1 MIISALTNQRFFL
14 NKNPLG
20 LQVLSAHPT
29 RLLYRCSVCVCS
41 GDAWIMYHA
50 VFNRVLAKDVHCSLG
65 SLLSLALFTLQ
76 CCSSLFLRDQF
87 MDSHHV
93 RSVRYD
99 FCIPLRVL
107 HYFKLLICTLGTDVN
122 IKKIVYCY
130 KHGVSVWVF
139 FFFLELG
146 NESFKCLSVA
156 NYSNVLL

>member
-1 MIISALTNQRFFL
+1 MKPR
-14 NKNPLG
+14 G

-29 RLLYRCSVCVCS
+29 RLLYRCSVCVRS
-41 GDAWIMYHA
+41 GDAWIMSHA

-99 FCIPLRVL
+99 FFVFLWEF
-107 HYFKLLICTLGTDVN
+107 YTKLLICTLGTDVN
-122 IKKIVYCY
+122 IKNSLLLQTRCVCVDFFSLHQAPKLI
-130 KHGVSVWVF
+130 SVC
-139 FFFLELG
+139 
-146 NESFKCLSVA
+146 FK
-156 NYSNVLL
+156 YSCRLKASKVKWMQIYRIFEQNVG

>member
-1 MIISALTNQRFFL
+1 M
-14 NKNPLG
+14 
-20 LQVLSAHPT
+20 LSAHPT

-50 VFNRVLAKDVHCSLG
+50 VFNPCPG
-65 SLLSLALFTLQ
+65 QGCPLLPGFASVSRPAHTVQ
-76 CCSSLFLRDQF
+76 CCSSLFLRDQI

-122 IKKIVYCY
+122 IKNSLLLQTWC
-130 KHGVSVWVF
+130 VWGFFF
-139 FFFLELG
+139 FFFLSWEI
-146 NESFKCLSVA
+146 NHF
-156 NYSNVLL
+156 NVLQWQITLMFYFNNAD

>member
-1 MIISALTNQRFFL
+1 
-14 NKNPLG
+14 
-20 LQVLSAHPT
+20 
-29 RLLYRCSVCVCS
+29 
-41 GDAWIMYHA
+41 MYHA
-50 VFNRVLAKDVHCSLG
+50 VSNRVLAKDVHCSLG

-122 IKKIVYCY
+122 IKNSLLLQTWCVCV
-130 KHGVSVWVF
+130 G
-139 FFFLELG
+139 FFLLPQAG
-146 NESFKCLSVA
+146 K
-156 NYSNVLL
+156 